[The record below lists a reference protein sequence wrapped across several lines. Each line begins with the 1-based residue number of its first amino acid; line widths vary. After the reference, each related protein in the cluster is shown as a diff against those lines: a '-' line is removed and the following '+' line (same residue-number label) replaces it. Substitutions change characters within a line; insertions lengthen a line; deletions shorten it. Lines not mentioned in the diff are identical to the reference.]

1 MMNRD
6 EFRDLYCMMCGS
18 QRCDAS
24 DEMMN
29 ECHHFIDERAQ
40 GICRE
45 CFHLYWCQEA
55 RRWLNMLQCSEFF
68 SADVL
73 KW

>member
-1 MMNRD
+1 MISRD
-6 EFRDLYCMMCGS
+6 EFRENYCFMCGS
-18 QRCDAS
+18 QRCDSS

-40 GICRE
+40 GICRK

-55 RRWLNMLQCSEFF
+55 RRWLDMLECSEYF

-73 KW
+73 KR